1 LKQFMSILSGISVYI
16 SMNVKQFELLKE
28 VLDSAKGIIE
38 TFDEGKNSELLHNQL
53 IYLKNLVKEYEKHN

>member
-1 LKQFMSILSGISVYI
+1 
-16 SMNVKQFELLKE
+16 MNVKQFELLKE

-38 TFDEGKNSELLHNQL
+38 TFDEGNNSELLYNQL

>member
-1 LKQFMSILSGISVYI
+1 MNIKQFD
-16 SMNVKQFELLKE
+16 LLKE